1 MLDRD
6 KYLSFKECQQ
16 LRKWAKEKGTPVEWM
31 VIDFLLNTGCRA
43 TETRK
48 GKVKDLNLSREPTIT
63 VLGKGNKL
71 RTIQISNQ
79 LKAHLQKFI
88 AWKESVNQDVNPEA
102 FLFLSK
108 KGNYFSLMGVQQ
120 LFKRVAKRAGLRS
133 VYSIH
138 ACRHSFGFLTFQK
151 SKNIR
156 LTQLLLGHQSLST
169 TMIYTHVS
177 DQEISRTVNGLW
189 R

>member
-6 KYLSFKECQQ
+6 KYLSKAEAKQ
-16 LRKWAKEKGTPVEWM
+16 LRKWAKEKGSEIEWA
-31 VIDFLLNTGCRA
+31 VIDFLLNTGARASECR
-43 TETRK
+43 
-48 GKVKDLNLSREPTIT
+48 KVKIKDLNLSREPTIT
-63 VLGKGNKL
+63 VLGKGKKL
-71 RTIQISNQ
+71 RTITISNQ
-79 LKAHLQKFI
+79 LKKHLQKFI
-88 AWKESVNQDVNPEA
+88 VWKESANQDVNPDSY
-102 FLFLSK
+102 LFLSK
-108 KGNYFSLMGVQQ
+108 MGNYYSLMGMQQ

-138 ACRHSFGFLTFQK
+138 SLRHAFGFLIFQK

-156 LTQLLLGHQSLST
+156 LTQLLLGHQSLNT

-177 DQEISRTVNGLW
+177 EKEISQTVNGLW